1 MYAALNSKTTT
12 QPQGE
17 FMNSSEIDSLNRRF
31 GIPNHVHFSEGPSA
45 FVIAEINN
53 FHARVT
59 LCLQGAQV
67 LTFQPINQEPVLYVS
82 KSARYV
88 GGKSV
93 RGGIP
98 VCWPW
103 FGPHASD
110 AQKPAHGI
118 ARSSM
123 WSIIETVALND
134 GATRVVLELV
144 PVPEHRAL
152 WPHETRVQLH
162 VSVGPSLTVELVT
175 HNESA
180 QPVQISE
187 ALHTY
192 FHVSDIESVSVSGLD
207 GCKYVDKVTGGAPA
221 IQQQAITIH
230 GETDRV
236 YLNTAAECV
245 IHDPGLHR
253 RIHVAKTG
261 SRSTVVWNPWTEKAL
276 KLGDM
281 GDNGFRSMLCI
292 ESANALD
299 DIVSVAPGK
308 EHRLTTIISVER
320 DNDSA
325 L

>member
-1 MYAALNSKTTT
+1 
-12 QPQGE
+12 
-17 FMNSSEIDSLNRRF
+17 MNSSEIDTLNRRF
-31 GIPNHVHFSEGPSA
+31 GIPDHLHFSEGPSA
-45 FVIAEINN
+45 FVLAEINN
-53 FHARVT
+53 IHARAT

-67 LTFQPINQEPVLYVS
+67 LTFQPMSHEPVLYVS
-82 KSARYV
+82 KVARYV
-88 GGKSV
+88 PGKSV

-103 FGPHASD
+103 FGPHATD

-118 ARSSM
+118 ARSSL
-123 WSIIETVALND
+123 WHVVETRALND
-134 GATRVVLELV
+134 GATLIVLELT
-144 PVPEHRAL
+144 PTAEHRAL
-152 WPHETRVQLH
+152 WPYNASVQLH
-162 VSVGPSLTVELVT
+162 VSVGLTLTVELVT
-175 HNESA
+175 RNESA
-180 QPVQISE
+180 QPIQISE

-192 FHVSDIESVSVSGLD
+192 FQVSDIESVKVSGLQR
-207 GCKYVDKVTGGAPA
+207 CTYVDKVTGGAPA
-221 IQQQAITIH
+221 IQQQPITIH

-245 IHDPGLHR
+245 IHDPGLRR

-261 SRSTVVWNPWTEKAL
+261 SRSTVVWNPWSEKAL

-281 GDNGFRSMLCI
+281 GDDGFRSMLCV

-299 DIVSVAPGK
+299 DTVSVAARA

-320 DNDSA
+320 DDSSV